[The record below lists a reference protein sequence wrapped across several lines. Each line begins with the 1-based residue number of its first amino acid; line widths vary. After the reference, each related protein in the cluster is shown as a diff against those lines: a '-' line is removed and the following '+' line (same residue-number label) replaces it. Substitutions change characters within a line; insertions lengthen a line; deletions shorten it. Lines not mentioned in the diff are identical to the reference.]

1 MTNRHRPVLSQNTPP
16 SARRIVGFLWVAGLA
31 FLGYAGLIVATSG
44 PAESQMP
51 AVTHAVLPE
60 DSAPGIPAAIPES
73 RESTDDALRGW
84 ASWYGPGFHGRLTAN
99 GEPFDMHGLTAAH
112 RTLPLGSQVK
122 VRNLKND
129 KSIVVRINDRGPYKH
144 NRMLDLS
151 YGAARELEVFPAGSA
166 LVEVTPL

>member
-1 MTNRHRPVLSQNTPP
+1 MRNRHRSALSQNTPP
-16 SARRIVGFLWVAGLA
+16 SARKIAGFLWVAGLA
-31 FLGYAGLIVATSG
+31 FLSYAGLIVATSG

-51 AVTHAVLPE
+51 VVGHSVLPE
-60 DSAPGIPAAIPES
+60 DTAPGIPDAIPDG
-73 RESTDDALRGW
+73 READALRGW
-84 ASWYGPGFHGRLTAN
+84 ASWYGPGFHGNPTAS

-112 RTLPLGSQVK
+112 RTLPLGSHVK

-129 KSIVVRINDRGPYKH
+129 KAIVVRINDRGPYKH

-151 YGAARELEVFPAGSA
+151 YGAARELEVFPVGSA